1 LEILTICFGF
11 FLRKNPEA
19 KEHRI
24 TRPQQ
29 DRRHS
34 VPMTMNNQSP
44 LIPQGSLLEQKNKG
58 RARVKIA
65 VFLVLAIHG
74 IGLMA
79 LLMQGCKKEP
89 DTNTMAAAN
98 PPTSIEATNTA
109 APAFAEPTNS
119 PALATNAYVLP
130 TNTITTPT
138 PVEPQ
143 PTPPATTAATD
154 YVIVKGDTFST
165 ISKKF
170 HVATKALLEANPSVE
185 PTKLKIGQTVHIP
198 AAVNTAMAS
207 TGTAPAVTS
216 DTGSTGQTYAV
227 RSGDSL
233 TKIAGEF
240 GISVKSL
247 RSFNNLKTDKIVV
260 GQKLKIPAKTSTQQ
274 AATTALPPGVGAGQ

>member
-1 LEILTICFGF
+1 
-11 FLRKNPEA
+11 
-19 KEHRI
+19 
-24 TRPQQ
+24 
-29 DRRHS
+29 
-34 VPMTMNNQSP
+34 MTMNNQSP

-89 DTNTMAAAN
+89 DTNTIAATN
-98 PPTSIEATNTA
+98 PSPSVEPTNTA
-109 APAFAEPTNS
+109 PPAFVEPTNS
-119 PALATNAYVLP
+119 PALATNAYVPP
-130 TNTITTPT
+130 TNTIPSPT
-138 PVEPQ
+138 PAETT
-143 PTPPATTAATD
+143 PTPPATTAASD

-165 ISKKF
+165 IAKKF

-185 PTKLKIGQTVHIP
+185 PTKLKIGQTIHIP

-207 TGTAPAVTS
+207 TASSAAVTS

-227 RSGDSL
+227 KSGDSL

-240 GISVKSL
+240 GVSVKSL

-260 GQKLKIPAKTSTQQ
+260 GQKLKIPSKTSTQQ
-274 AATTALPPGVGAGQ
+274 ANTTTLPAGVGAGQ